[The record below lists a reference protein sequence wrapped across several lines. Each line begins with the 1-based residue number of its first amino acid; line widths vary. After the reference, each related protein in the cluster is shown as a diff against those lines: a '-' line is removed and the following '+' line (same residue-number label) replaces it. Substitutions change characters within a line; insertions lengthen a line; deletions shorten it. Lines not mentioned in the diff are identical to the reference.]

1 MKLMKITGVIA
12 VALIIFVGGYFT
24 GNINNNEASREI
36 RIGYQNSDN
45 PSQIDYLNVFKD
57 TENQA
62 IIDNLLMIY
71 LGKEKIKNVNI
82 DKENPDIYYKLISP
96 RQSVGLI
103 DSRVWFTNDGAIIGE
118 RSGEGWDQVDY
129 YKLDKN
135 NAKYLKETIDYK
147 EG

>member
-12 VALIIFVGGYFT
+12 VSLIIFVGGYFT
-24 GNINNNEASREI
+24 GNLNNNEASREI

-45 PSQIDYLNVFKD
+45 PSRIDYRNVFKD

-71 LGKEKIKNVNI
+71 LGKEKMKNVNI

-96 RQSVGLI
+96 RQSVSLI

-118 RSGEGWDQVDY
+118 RSGEGWDQVEY

-135 NAKYLKETIDYK
+135 NAKYLKEIIDYK

>member
-12 VALIIFVGGYFT
+12 VSLIIFVGGYFT
-24 GNINNNEASREI
+24 GNLNNNEASREI

-45 PSQIDYLNVFKD
+45 PSRIDYRNVFKD

-71 LGKEKIKNVNI
+71 LGKEKMKNVNI

-96 RQSVGLI
+96 RQSVSLI

-118 RSGEGWDQVDY
+118 RSGEGWDQVEY